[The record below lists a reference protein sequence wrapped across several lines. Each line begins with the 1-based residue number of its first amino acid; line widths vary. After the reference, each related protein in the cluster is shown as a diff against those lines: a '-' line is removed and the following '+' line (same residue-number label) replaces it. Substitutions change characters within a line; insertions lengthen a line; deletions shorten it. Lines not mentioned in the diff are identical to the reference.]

1 MGEVIFGLNV
11 EIVYEPGKGLEVC
24 LKHRGNL
31 SKKARQHLAQAGKE
45 LSLALNYLTR
55 LEEKGRTGTAKKRQ
69 KIEIKEVT
77 SEKIKFQ
84 QGIELERTEEGE
96 YLLRFKLP
104 SLNLDSEPVSSHLKQ
119 AKKEVLLAV
128 RNLLDKAIEQ
138 TEEKPKNKSRKE
150 KEVK

>member
-1 MGEVIFGLNV
+1 M
-11 EIVYEPGKGLEVC
+11 K
-24 LKHRGNL
+24 
-31 SKKARQHLAQAGKE
+31 
-45 LSLALNYLTR
+45 
-55 LEEKGRTGTAKKRQ
+55 
-69 KIEIKEVT
+69 
-77 SEKIKFQ
+77 KIKFQ

-104 SLNLDSEPVSSHLKQ
+104 SLDLDSEPVSSHLKQ

-138 TEEKPKNKSRKE
+138 TEEKPKSKARKE